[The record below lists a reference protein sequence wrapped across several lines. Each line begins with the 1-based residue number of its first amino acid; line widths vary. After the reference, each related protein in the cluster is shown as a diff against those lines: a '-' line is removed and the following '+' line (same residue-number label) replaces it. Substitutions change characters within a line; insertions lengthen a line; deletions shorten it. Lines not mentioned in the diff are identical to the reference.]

1 MAQEIFFPLEKGAT
15 IVSKTDKTGKIT
27 YGNQL
32 FIQMSGYTESE
43 LLGKPHNILRH
54 PDMPKIIFK
63 HLWKEIASGKEVHA
77 YVKNKTKDNDYYWVY
92 ATITPDFDERGNIVG
107 YYSVRVKPTESAVQK
122 ISEAYKKLMGYDAEK
137 QLAEI
142 LGGKSYEEFIIKL

>member
-1 MAQEIFFPLEKGAT
+1 MNQAIPFPSGEGAM

-27 YGNQL
+27 YSNEL

-63 HLWKEIASGKEVHA
+63 HLWAEIKNGNEVHA
-77 YVKNKTKDNDYYWVY
+77 YVKNKTKNGDYYWVY
-92 ATITPDFDERGNIVG
+92 ATVTPDFDDSENITG
-107 YYSVRVKPTESAVQK
+107 YYSVRVKPTDEAISK
-122 ISEAYKKLMGYDAEK
+122 ISEAYKKLMGHDAGEELQK
-137 QLAEI
+137 I
-142 LGGKSYEEFIIKL
+142 LGGKSYEEFIINL

>member
-1 MAQEIFFPLEKGAT
+1 MAQEIFFPRKEGAT

-27 YGNQL
+27 YGNEL

-54 PDMPKIIFK
+54 PDMPKIIFTR
-63 HLWKEIASGKEVHA
+63 LWTEIKEGREIHA
-77 YVKNKTKDNDYYWVY
+77 YVKNKTKNGDFYWVY
-92 ATITPDFDERGNIVG
+92 ATVTPDFDDRGNIIG

-122 ISEAYKKLMGYDAEK
+122 ISEAYKKLMDFDAEK
-137 QLAEI
+137 KLGEI